1 MRNHHLDVIHSRIP
15 LSHLRERCL
24 SEDITQIPPS
34 SAISFK
40 IQTDRLYWER
50 MESMGDNGC
59 WEREGKRVA
68 NVLLVVCWSGRHALP
83 FTSKLIFIITPSMIA
98 VRVKVLDLE
107 QCLKCQSSDKSIES
121 FLEKTSGCW
130 LSLGRHDDLKA
141 CHWRK
146 KAWLQSLWFFLSGNS
161 SRSHARETILSF
173 SSERCSCFSSEIFSF
188 LSTGVTSLSL
198 LLPLSSI
205 FYPSIHFLWPLS
217 LFQILSS
224 VCVSSIR
231 LASFHFLPLHYMYI
245 CLKRE
250 REDDGME
257 FMLRFPL
264 LFLLHDFL
272 ISVRFMFIRNER
284 RVKEK
289 GKGN

>member
-217 LFQILSS
+217 LSLSS
-224 VCVSSIR
+224 KF
-231 LASFHFLPLHYMYI
+231 FHQFAFP
-245 CLKRE
+245 
-250 REDDGME
+250 
-257 FMLRFPL
+257 RFVWL
-264 LFLLHDFL
+264 LFIF
-272 ISVRFMFIRNER
+272 FP
-284 RVKEK
+284 
-289 GKGN
+289 